1 MTRGEIGLA
10 QEERWGGRA
19 TNEENN
25 TGERER
31 ERQEERRG
39 EGGRRK
45 GGEIDERSE
54 RERERKRARMG
65 FNKSLL
71 IKMADWSGINGR
83 SAFSSPFNRF
93 NSYMCAYISHVEW
106 NIFPLFFL
114 LSFAMMDNFSYR
126 SRIKIIV
133 TRRSDIRN
141 FSNSFNLN
149 FSFFFFFFQSTYEHI
164 FRITDVSSL
173 TYEKRRKI

>member
-10 QEERWGGRA
+10 QEGDGEDGQQTRKIIL
-19 TNEENN
+19 
-25 TGERER
+25 ERER
-31 ERQEERRG
+31 ERDKRRG
-39 EGGRRK
+39 EEKVEEGRV
-45 GGEIDERSE
+45 ERSMKGVK
-54 RERERKRARMG
+54 ERERKRARMG

-114 LSFAMMDNFSYR
+114 LSFSP
-126 SRIKIIV
+126 SR
-133 TRRSDIRN
+133 
-141 FSNSFNLN
+141 
-149 FSFFFFFFQSTYEHI
+149 
-164 FRITDVSSL
+164 
-173 TYEKRRKI
+173 

>member
-25 TGERER
+25 TGERK
-31 ERQEERRG
+31 RQEERRG
-39 EGGRRK
+39 ESGRRK

-106 NIFPLFFL
+106 NIFPLFL
-114 LSFAMMDNFSYR
+114 LLAMMDNFSYR

-141 FSNSFNLN
+141 FSNLN
-149 FSFFFFFFQSTYEHI
+149 FSFFFFFSKHLRTHFQNNRCFFI
-164 FRITDVSSL
+164 NIR
-173 TYEKRRKI
+173 EKKENIKRNF

>member
-1 MTRGEIGLA
+1 MRSAWLKRGGGEDGQQTRKIIL
-10 QEERWGGRA
+10 
-19 TNEENN
+19 
-25 TGERER
+25 ERER

-106 NIFPLFFL
+106 NIFPLFL
-114 LSFAMMDNFSYR
+114 LLDLVL
-126 SRIKIIV
+126 SR
-133 TRRSDIRN
+133 D
-141 FSNSFNLN
+141 
-149 FSFFFFFFQSTYEHI
+149 
-164 FRITDVSSL
+164 DG
-173 TYEKRRKI
+173 

>member
-1 MTRGEIGLA
+1 MRSAWLKRGGGEDGQQTRKII
-10 QEERWGGRA
+10 R
-19 TNEENN
+19 
-25 TGERER
+25 ERER

-45 GGEIDERSE
+45 SGEIDERSERE

-106 NIFPLFFL
+106 NIFPLFL
-114 LSFAMMDNFSYR
+114 LLAMMDNFSYR

-133 TRRSDIRN
+133 TRRSDI
-141 FSNSFNLN
+141 
-149 FSFFFFFFQSTYEHI
+149 
-164 FRITDVSSL
+164 
-173 TYEKRRKI
+173 